1 MTQVRQPGRITMAR
15 LQGMSRARLERQLG
29 LVRDDMSR
37 ACHPSIMA
45 RHHPCLLAVCACT
58 GSAIA
63 VWMLITARRR
73 PLPHTA
79 VPAPAAD
86 GSWAGALGNAVVAI
100 YRLWAMWPAAAST
113 GNGTAPPPRGNAEQV
128 EAVRKARS

>member
-29 LVRDDMSR
+29 LVRNDMSR

-45 RHHPCLLAVCACT
+45 RHHPCLLSVGACA

-73 PLPHTA
+73 PLPHAA

-86 GSWAGALGNAVVAI
+86 GSWAGALGNAVLAI
-100 YRLWAMWPAAAST
+100 YRLYALWPAATST
-113 GNGTAPPPRGNAEQV
+113 ADGTALPPGRDAE
-128 EAVRKARS
+128 